1 MTCCS
6 CFGPRRRHDVTK
18 NPKLIKGFS
27 DHNSRPDQPSPSS
40 GLALPYFRSLNI
52 RRIADPRLAIQ
63 GDPYLEEAVRR
74 AVQLAYMCLRDQAK
88 ARPTI
93 REIVEALEVL
103 VEYIARKKV
112 EGSPV
117 NEEDGGLER
126 RRDVADAKRW
136 AKDFRDEQRKSKT
149 VPKRTRF

>member
-1 MTCCS
+1 M
-6 CFGPRRRHDVTK
+6 
-18 NPKLIKGFS
+18 
-27 DHNSRPDQPSPSS
+27 
-40 GLALPYFRSLNI
+40 
-52 RRIADPRLAIQ
+52 
-63 GDPYLEEAVRR
+63 RR

-136 AKDFRDEQRKSKT
+136 AKDFRDEQRKSKA